1 MRLAR
6 APQRARGPRHA
17 FSSVMGWAV
26 VLGYVIAASAFTWPL
41 PLHLGTH
48 FTGDPGGDT
57 GVYVWNQWVFHREL
71 IEGNNPLATEK
82 ILSLTSRVDL
92 TQHNYTAF
100 LNLLALPLITTFGVV
115 ASFNLVFLFV
125 TVLNALCAYGLA
137 RSATG
142 ATRGEAF
149 LGGLLF
155 AWAPAMVARTTGH
168 FSLVAAAAL
177 PAFLWCLIRAER
189 SRLARDAALVGLCMA
204 WAALSDAYYGVYC
217 LMIAILYVAAT
228 MLRITRAD
236 KPVARPLIW
245 LLDLLILCLGG
256 LVAGLVMGRGGEF
269 TLLGVPVHVRSLY
282 NPVLILTLL
291 VIVRAMLWWRPQFE
305 LPTIGPSPLK
315 VAIVAA
321 VACAGP
327 LAPVLYGLGDRI
339 VEGRFVVPEI
349 FWRSSP
355 RGVDALSFLTPNPL
369 HPIAR
374 LFTEDHLAIRPTW
387 YVEYTASL
395 SLVALAAIIL
405 AVWRAGYRPR
415 KGWVV
420 ITIGFALLAL
430 GPFIYI
436 ADINTYIPG
445 PWALLRYAPGF
456 GLARMPS
463 RFTIVAVLGVA
474 VIFTGAL
481 AALGEKWPQ
490 RRRLIG
496 AIAAL
501 LLAFELW
508 PAPRTLYS
516 AEISPIYD
524 RIAAD
529 PRPVRV
535 LVLPFGVRDGVWET
549 GNFRPRSQYNQ
560 IRHGKPLIGGY
571 LSRISRKRVERM
583 RKDYPTLDALIRI
596 SESKPLDPSV
606 KATLDERGD
615 RLVQDANLGYV
626 VIDERFVPAERA
638 AMVIEALKLREVARD
653 GHLALYQPQ
662 PRSPA

>member
-1 MRLAR
+1 MRRVR
-6 APQRARGPRHA
+6 ASQL
-17 FSSVMGWAV
+17 AV

-57 GVYVWNQWVFHREL
+57 GVYVWNQWVFHQEL

-100 LNLLALPLITTFGVV
+100 LNLLALPLISTFGIIT
-115 ASFNLVFLFV
+115 SFNLVFLFV
-125 TVLNALCAYGLA
+125 SVLNGLFAYGLA

-142 ATRGEAF
+142 ATRAEAF

-189 SRLARDAALVGLCMA
+189 SRTARDAALVGLCMA

-217 LMIAILYVAAT
+217 LMIAGLDVATTLLRVRRSAT
-228 MLRITRAD
+228 PAR
-236 KPVARPLIW
+236 RPLVWI
-245 LLDLLILCLGG
+245 LNVLIVCLGG
-256 LVAGLVMGRGGEF
+256 LIAGLAIGNGGEF
-269 TLLGVPVHVRSLY
+269 TVLGLPVRVRSLY
-282 NPVLILTLL
+282 NPVLILTIL
-291 VIVRAMLWWRPQFE
+291 VIIRVMLWWRPQFE
-305 LPTIGPSPLK
+305 LPSLGPSPLK
-315 VAIVAA
+315 VTIVAA
-321 VACAGP
+321 LACAGP
-327 LAPVLYGLGDRI
+327 LAPVLYGLTDRI
-339 VEGRFVVPEI
+339 AQGQFVSPEI

-355 RGVDALSFLTPNPL
+355 RGVDALSFFTPNPL
-369 HPIAR
+369 HPVVR
-374 LFTEDHLAIRPTW
+374 LFTNDHLTVRPTW
-387 YVEYTASL
+387 FVEYTASL
-395 SLVALAAIIL
+395 SLVAIALIAF
-405 AVWRAGYRPR
+405 AVWRADYRPR
-415 KGWVV
+415 KGWWV

-436 ADINTYIPG
+436 AGINTHIPG

-463 RFTIVAVLGVA
+463 RFTIVALLGVA
-474 VIFTGAL
+474 VLFTGAL
-481 AALGEKWPQ
+481 AAIGQRWPH
-490 RRRLIG
+490 RRRMIV
-496 AIAAL
+496 AVTAL
-501 LLAFELW
+501 VLVFELW

-516 AEISPIYD
+516 AEISSVYD

-549 GNFRPRSQYNQ
+549 GNFRPRTQYNQ
-560 IRHGKPLIGGY
+560 VHHGKPLIGGY
-571 LSRISRKRVERM
+571 LSRISKKRVERM
-583 RKDYPTLDALIRI
+583 RKDYPTLDALIKL
-596 SESKPLDPSV
+596 SEPKPLEPGV

-615 RLVQDANLGYV
+615 DLVKLANVGYV
-626 VIDERFVPAERA
+626 VIDSRFVTPDRA
-638 AMVIEALKLREVARD
+638 ALVIDALHLREIARD
-653 GHLALYQPQ
+653 GHLTLYQPE
-662 PRSPA
+662 P